1 MSIGNRIAALLAS
14 GALALTGGL
23 AVAPAA
29 SADGAGT
36 PPEVEAKIEAC
47 EWTVL
52 APGDERWEVGMAK
65 HVLQSLGYY
74 EAGQVDDHY
83 GEDFTAAVEAYQ
95 DAVDVPQ
102 SGEFDIA
109 TWEHA
114 RSDFGQVGPGLQTEP
129 SDRVR
134 AVQYAL
140 AVGYG
145 YALSVDGYY
154 GPVTEGAV
162 RELQGVV
169 GVDADGI
176 VGPITFRVLVT
187 GGACQELGLTD
198 ER

>member
-23 AVAPAA
+23 AAAPAA
-29 SADGAGT
+29 LADGAST

-52 APGDERWEVGMAK
+52 GPGDDRWEVGTAK
-65 HVLQSLGYY
+65 YVLKGIGFYG
-74 EAGQVDDHY
+74 AGRVDGSY
-83 GEDFTAAVEAYQ
+83 GDDFTAAVKAYQ
-95 DAVDVPQ
+95 KAENVPQ

-114 RSDFGQVGPGLQTEP
+114 RSDFGKVGRGLQSEP

-140 AVGYG
+140 AEGYG

-176 VGPITFRVLVT
+176 VGPITFRVLAT
-187 GGACQELGLTD
+187 GGACQALGLTD
-198 ER
+198 GM